1 MHEGYMQIKLNF
13 SMFEEI
19 YRENKFTR
27 ILFFKLKENKMNLI
41 ILFSSYYDENTVL
54 NEIPTNSFTTS

>member
-1 MHEGYMQIKLNF
+1 MQIKLNL